1 MPKHCAALPGAS
13 NELLGTTGAELAT
26 ALLERFGFIPEP
38 RDGGPRRHAAAVP
51 ALAASGLLVHGP
63 KQRVKRTGLPSKPV
77 MAAMSVT
84 AIGAVAAVAATGQ
97 FAAVAPVRAALT
109 LSDQAP
115 ATADPV
121 TPLVAAPP
129 VASTLTSALQTVQV
143 STIVDDATSAARTF
157 AGQAA
162 AAKAAAEKKAA
173 AAKAAAAAAVAHV
186 PRPTPSTD
194 APKVSAGAGVG
205 AAALA
210 IAQTKI
216 GKPYVWGASGPNA
229 FDCSG
234 LVMWAFKQVGVS
246 LPRTS
251 AAQSQVGTAV
261 SKGDLR
267 PGDLVFFYS
276 PVSHVGIYVGDGKI
290 LNASTSGEPVKIS
303 NMAYMPFHNAR
314 RI

>member
-13 NELLGTTGAELAT
+13 NELLGSNAAELAT
-26 ALLERFGFIPEP
+26 ALLERFGFVPEP
-38 RDGGPRRHAAAVP
+38 RDGGPRRHAVALP
-51 ALAASGLLVHGP
+51 ALPLYAP
-63 KQRVKRTGLPSKPV
+63 KQRTRRTGLPSKPV

-84 AIGAVAAVAATGQ
+84 AIGAVAAVTATGQ

-109 LSDQAP
+109 LSDQGP
-115 ATADPV
+115 ATVNPV
-121 TPLVAAPP
+121 APVVAAPP

-143 STIVDDATSAARTF
+143 SSIVDDATNAARTF

-162 AAKAAAEKKAA
+162 AAKAAADKKVA

-194 APKVSAGAGVG
+194 APTVSAGTGVG

-210 IAQTKI
+210 IAQGKI
-216 GKPYVWGASGPNA
+216 GKPYVWGAVGPNA

-246 LPRTS
+246 LPRTA

-261 SKGDLR
+261 SKGDLQ

-276 PVSHVGIYVGDGKI
+276 PVSHVGIYLGGGKV
-290 LNASTSGEPVKIS
+290 LNATQSGEPVQIS

-314 RI
+314 RV

>member
-13 NELLGTTGAELAT
+13 NELLGSSGAELAT

-51 ALAASGLLVHGP
+51 TLPPYAP
-63 KQRVKRTGLPSKPV
+63 KQRTRRTGLPSKPV

-84 AIGAVAAVAATGQ
+84 AIGAVAAVTATGQ
-97 FAAVAPVRAALT
+97 FAAVAPVRAS
-109 LSDQAP
+109 LSLPDQAP
-115 ATADPV
+115 ATAAPIAA
-121 TPLVAAPP
+121 PIAAPP
-129 VASTLTSALQTVQV
+129 VASTLTSALQTVHV
-143 STIVDDATSAARTF
+143 SSIVDDATSAAKTF
-157 AGQAA
+157 AARAA
-162 AAKAAAEKKAA
+162 AAKADAAKKAE
-173 AAKAAAAAAVAHV
+173 AAKAAAVAHV
-186 PRPTPSTD
+186 PRPTPGTD

-210 IAQTKI
+210 VAEGKI
-216 GKPYVWGASGPNA
+216 GTPYVWGASGPNA

-246 LPRTS
+246 LPRTA

-261 SKGDLR
+261 SKGDLQ

-276 PVSHVGIYVGDGKI
+276 PVSHVGIYLGDGKV
-290 LNASTSGEPVKIS
+290 LNATQSGEPVQIS

-314 RI
+314 RV

>member
-13 NELLGTTGAELAT
+13 NELLGTSGAELAT

-38 RDGGPRRHAAAVP
+38 RDGGPRRHAAVP
-51 ALAASGLLVHGP
+51 VLPGYPP
-63 KQRVKRTGLPSKPV
+63 KQRIRRTGRRGKPV
-77 MAAMSVT
+77 MAAVSIT
-84 AIGAVAAVAATGQ
+84 AIGAVAAVTAATGQ
-97 FAAVAPVRAALT
+97 FASVAPARASLA

-115 ATADPV
+115 VTADPV
-121 TPLVAAPP
+121 APVVAAPP
-129 VASTLTSALQTVQV
+129 VTSTLTSALQSVQV
-143 STIVDDATSAARTF
+143 SSIVQETTNAAHAAAVKLAADRK
-157 AGQAA
+157 AAAAAA
-162 AAKAAAEKKAA
+162 AAK
-173 AAKAAAAAAVAHV
+173 AKAAAAARV
-186 PRPTPSTD
+186 PRPTPSTHL
-194 APKVSAGAGVG
+194 PKVVAGAGVG

-210 IAQTKI
+210 IAESKI

-234 LVMWAFKQVGVS
+234 LVMWAFKQAGVS

-303 NMAYMPFHNAR
+303 SMQYMPFHNAR
-314 RI
+314 RV

>member
-13 NELLGTTGAELAT
+13 NELLGTSGAELAT

-38 RDGGPRRHAAAVP
+38 RDGGPRRHAAALP
-51 ALAASGLLVHGP
+51 ALPAYAP
-63 KQRVKRTGLPSKPV
+63 KQRTRRTGLPSKPV
-77 MAAMSVT
+77 MAAVSVT
-84 AIGAVAAVAATGQ
+84 AIGAVAAVTATGQ
-97 FAAVAPVRAALT
+97 FAAVSPVRAALS
-109 LSDQAP
+109 LSDEAP

-121 TPLVAAPP
+121 APVVAAPP

-143 STIVDDATSAARTF
+143 SSIVDDATNAAKTF

-162 AAKAAAEKKAA
+162 AAKAAADQKAA

-186 PRPTPSTD
+186 PRPKPVTD
-194 APKVSAGAGVG
+194 APKVTAGAGVG

-210 IAQTKI
+210 IAESKI
-216 GKPYVWGASGPNA
+216 GKPYVWGAAGPNA

-234 LVMWAFKQVGVS
+234 LVQWAFKQVGVS

-261 SKGDLR
+261 SKADLR

-276 PVSHVGIYVGDGKI
+276 PVSHVGIYMGDGKV
-290 LNASTSGEPVKIS
+290 LNATQSGEPVQIS

-314 RI
+314 RV